1 MIYFS
6 FEFFSYVNPSYFP
19 LIIYHCWKFTR
30 KTFPK
35 DDEKKLVYFL
45 IQCECTGS
53 DCGIHVVTL
62 SHLTD
67 NSNLLWKRLSFVGI
81 HSPYLGTVA
90 LWDEKRESR
99 KSRRQQSRRLIFQF
113 SWKFQA
119 DRMEFWENPNLV
131 KFNVKSV
138 KAIYYKNVWKYW
150 KMKNVGRSFNSERI
164 QKHCDIIFF
173 VNEVNVISS
182 FCFHLVRSCEICVRK
197 LVLSGLESFWITG
210 KFPGPKKYLDQ
221 KLAKYLKYQIIIPNK
236 NLI

>member
-1 MIYFS
+1 MALSCNFSKPKTFINNKSSQETCQIYIHDPLFIQILFLCKS
-6 FEFFSYVNPSYFP
+6 FLFP

-67 NSNLLWKRLSFVGI
+67 NSNLLWKRFSFVGI
-81 HSPYLGTVA
+81 HSPYLGTGA

-99 KSRRQQSRRLIFQF
+99 KSHRQQSSRLIFQF

-138 KAIYYKNVWKYW
+138 KAIYYKNVWKYC

-164 QKHCDIIFF
+164 QKHCDNFLCKWSERDF
-173 VNEVNVISS
+173 Q
-182 FCFHLVRSCEICVRK
+182 FLF
-197 LVLSGLESFWITG
+197 LSG
-210 KFPGPKKYLDQ
+210 
-221 KLAKYLKYQIIIPNK
+221 
-236 NLI
+236 